1 MGLFDRIFGKQKKEG
16 PQRALPDY
24 KALSVYEPVFTS
36 FSGQLYET
44 ELVRSA
50 VNVRATHISKLKV
63 DFYGHGAEA
72 LSKRLQR
79 PNEFSTWSQFLAR
92 VSTIYDLN
100 NGVIIAPVFDKFG
113 RVTEL
118 YPVLPQRTKIVD
130 YDGYPW
136 IAMKFRNDEYV
147 QMPVW
152 QVALM
157 VKMQYKDDFFGE
169 KNDALLP
176 TMRLIDIQHQGI
188 TEGIKHAASIRF
200 VAQMSNFAKM
210 EDISLMART
219 YAENNL
225 NKDNSG
231 ILLFPNTWSN
241 IKQVDSKP
249 YTIDAD
255 QMKLISESVY
265 RYFNVNEDVLMG
277 KAYGDSWT
285 AFYESAVEP
294 FAIQFS
300 EVLSIM
306 LQLNGQLSGD
316 AGVFATANR
325 LQYMSNAEK
334 LNVSSQLLDRGILSI
349 NDVREIWNLPPVED
363 GDRRIIRG
371 EYYDTADKINT
382 EENNNADQE

>member
-79 PNEFSTWSQFLAR
+79 PNEFQTWSQFMYR
-92 VSTIYDLN
+92 TSTILDIN

-113 RVTEL
+113 RITEL

-152 QVALM
+152 QVGLLT
-157 VKMQYKDDFFGE
+157 KMQYKDDFFGE

-176 TMRLIDIQHQGI
+176 TMRLIDIQNQGI
-188 TEGIKHAASIRF
+188 TEGIKHAASVRF
-200 VAQMSNFAKM
+200 VAQMSNFAKI
-210 EDISLMART
+210 EDLSKQSKL
-219 YAENNL
+219 YAESNL
-225 NKDNSG
+225 NRDSGG

-241 IKQVDSKP
+241 IKQIDSKP

-300 EVLSIM
+300 EVMSMM

-382 EENNNADQE
+382 EDNNNADQE